1 MQRLD
6 RILSEAGVA
15 SRKELRAMI
24 RAGRVTV
31 DGAAVTDESR
41 KFDETAVRVTVDGSP
56 VRLRGPVLILLHKPA
71 GYLTAADDPKAKSIM
86 DLVPEAYRK
95 LGVMPVGRLDKDT
108 EGLLLLTNDGDLA
121 HRILSPRH
129 GVWKRYYAEHEG
141 TAGPAD
147 VRAFEA
153 GLVLADGLHCLPAKL
168 TPLGP
173 GRSVVEVQEGK
184 YHGAADARQPRHAG
198 HVPAPRG
205 RGPADPRRS
214 AARADKRTEYCGS
227 GAASFEYLV
236 ILTEEKTCI
245 I

>member
-24 RAGRVTV
+24 RAGRVAV
-31 DGAAVTDESR
+31 DGMTVREESR
-41 KFDETAVRVTVDGSP
+41 KFDETAVCVTVDGVP
-56 VRLRGPVLILLHKPA
+56 VRLRGPVLIMLHKPA
-71 GYLTAADDPKAKSIM
+71 GYLTAADDPKAKTVM
-86 DLVPEAYRK
+86 ELVPEAYRK

-129 GVWKRYYAEHEG
+129 GVWKRYYAEHDG

-147 VRAFEA
+147 VRAFAE

-168 TPLGP
+168 APLGP
-173 GRSVVEVQEGK
+173 GRSIVEVQEGK
-184 YHGAADARQPRHAG
+184 YHQVRRMLAS
-198 HVPAPRG
+198 RG
-205 RGPADPRRS
+205 LPVTYLRRE
-214 AARADKRTEYCGS
+214 AEGGLTLGDLLPGQTKELNIVEAEQ
-227 GAASFEYLV
+227 LLLN
-236 ILTEEKTCI
+236 IL
-245 I
+245 

>member
-71 GYLTAADDPKAKSIM
+71 GYLTAADDPKAKTVM

-153 GLVLADGLHCLPAKL
+153 GLVLADGPHCLPAKL

-184 YHGAADARQPRHAG
+184 YHQVRRMLAS
-198 HVPAPRG
+198 RG
-205 RGPADPRRS
+205 LPVTYLRRE
-214 AARADKRTEYCGS
+214 AEGRLTLGDLPLGQTKELNIVEAEQ
-227 GAASFEYLV
+227 LLLN
-236 ILTEEKTCI
+236 IL
-245 I
+245 

>member
-71 GYLTAADDPKAKSIM
+71 GYLTAADDPKAKTVM

-121 HRILSPRH
+121 HRIP
-129 GVWKRYYAEHEG
+129 
-141 TAGPAD
+141 
-147 VRAFEA
+147 
-153 GLVLADGLHCLPAKL
+153 
-168 TPLGP
+168 
-173 GRSVVEVQEGK
+173 
-184 YHGAADARQPRHAG
+184 
-198 HVPAPRG
+198 
-205 RGPADPRRS
+205 PRRLE
-214 AARADKRTEYCGS
+214 ALLCRA
-227 GAASFEYLV
+227 
-236 ILTEEKTCI
+236 
-245 I
+245 

>member
-71 GYLTAADDPKAKSIM
+71 GYLTAADDPKAKTVM

-153 GLVLADGLHCLPAKL
+153 GLVLADGLNCLPAKL

-184 YHGAADARQPRHAG
+184 YHQVRRMLAS
-198 HVPAPRG
+198 RG
-205 RGPADPRRS
+205 LPVTYLRRE
-214 AARADKRTEYCGS
+214 AEGRLTLGDLPLGQTKELNIVEAEQ
-227 GAASFEYLV
+227 LLLN
-236 ILTEEKTCI
+236 IL
-245 I
+245 

>member
-1 MQRLD
+1 MKERLQK
-6 RILSEAGVA
+6 ILSAAGVCSRRA
-15 SRKELRAMI
+15 SETYI
-24 RAGRVTV
+24 TAGRITINGEMAQLGQQADPETDDIRV
-31 DGAAVTDESR
+31 DGVPLGQKPETVYLMLNKPRGYVTTVSDEQGR
-41 KFDETAVRVTVDGSP
+41 KTV
-56 VRLRGPVLILLHKPA
+56 
-71 GYLTAADDPKAKSIM
+71 M
-86 DLVPEAYRK
+86 DLLTGIQTRVY
-95 LGVMPVGRLDKDT
+95 PVGRLDRDS

-184 YHGAADARQPRHAG
+184 YHQVRRMLAS
-198 HVPAPRG
+198 RG
-205 RGPADPRRS
+205 LPVTYLRRE
-214 AARADKRTEYCGS
+214 AEGRLTLGDLPLGQTKELNIVEAEQ
-227 GAASFEYLV
+227 LLLN
-236 ILTEEKTCI
+236 IL
-245 I
+245 

>member
-71 GYLTAADDPKAKSIM
+71 GYLTAADDPKAKTVM

-141 TAGPAD
+141 MAGPAD
-147 VRAFEA
+147 VRAFEE

-168 TPLGP
+168 MPLGP

-184 YHGAADARQPRHAG
+184 YHQVRRMLAS
-198 HVPAPRG
+198 RG
-205 RGPADPRRS
+205 LPVTYLRRE
-214 AARADKRTEYCGS
+214 AEGRLTLGDLPLGQTKELNIVEAEQ
-227 GAASFEYLV
+227 LLLN
-236 ILTEEKTCI
+236 IL
-245 I
+245 

>member
-41 KFDETAVRVTVDGSP
+41 KFDETAVCVTVDGSP

-71 GYLTAADDPKAKSIM
+71 GYLTAADDPKAKTVM

-129 GVWKRYYAEHEG
+129 GVWKRY
-141 TAGPAD
+141 
-147 VRAFEA
+147 
-153 GLVLADGLHCLPAKL
+153 
-168 TPLGP
+168 
-173 GRSVVEVQEGK
+173 
-184 YHGAADARQPRHAG
+184 
-198 HVPAPRG
+198 
-205 RGPADPRRS
+205 
-214 AARADKRTEYCGS
+214 
-227 GAASFEYLV
+227 
-236 ILTEEKTCI
+236 
-245 I
+245 

>member
-24 RAGRVTV
+24 RAGRVRV

-71 GYLTAADDPKAKSIM
+71 GYLTAADDPKAKTVM

-147 VRAFEA
+147 VRAFEE

-173 GRSVVEVQEGK
+173 GRSAVEVQEGK
-184 YHGAADARQPRHAG
+184 YHQVRRMLAS
-198 HVPAPRG
+198 RG
-205 RGPADPRRS
+205 LPVTYLRRE
-214 AARADKRTEYCGS
+214 AEGRLTLGDLPLGQTKELNIVEAEQ
-227 GAASFEYLV
+227 LLLN
-236 ILTEEKTCI
+236 IL
-245 I
+245 

>member
-31 DGAAVTDESR
+31 DGTAVTDESR
-41 KFDETAVRVTVDGSP
+41 KFDETALRVTVDGSP

-71 GYLTAADDPKAKSIM
+71 GYLTAADDPKAKTVM
-86 DLVPEAYRK
+86 DLIPEAYRK

-153 GLVLADGLHCLPAKL
+153 GLVLTDGLHCLPAKL
-168 TPLGP
+168 APLGP
-173 GRSVVEVQEGK
+173 GRSVVEVHEGK
-184 YHGAADARQPRHAG
+184 YHQVRRMLAS
-198 HVPAPRG
+198 RG
-205 RGPADPRRS
+205 LPVTYLRRE
-214 AARADKRTEYCGS
+214 AEGRLTLGDLPLGQTKELNIVEAEQ
-227 GAASFEYLV
+227 LLLN
-236 ILTEEKTCI
+236 IL
-245 I
+245 